1 MLKELIKLAGYL
13 DNRGHHREADYID
26 AIIVRMAQARA
37 GLGEETHIFSVLKD
51 WPTLKQ
57 ALMEDLGIDPDQAGS
72 DRDIDV
78 SDIQET
84 WNRVFVDK
92 DGLPTYQLTLEALT
106 KHLNDNYSND
116 YPTEGGYTW
125 TLRDIDN
132 AFTEYSSWS
141 VSPELGEN

>member
-1 MLKELIKLAGYL
+1 MIKELIKLAGHL

-37 GLGEETHIFSVLKD
+37 GLGEEVHIFNVLKD

-57 ALMEDLGIDPDQAGS
+57 ALMEDLGIDSDQAVS

-84 WNRVFVDK
+84 WNSLVR
-92 DGLPTYQLTLEALT
+92 TTLVIL
-106 KHLNDNYSND
+106 
-116 YPTEGGYTW
+116 
-125 TLRDIDN
+125 
-132 AFTEYSSWS
+132 FCM
-141 VSPELGEN
+141 